1 MTASSD
7 LRTTLL
13 GLLNQRGPGKTICP
27 SEVARALSPEDWR
40 ELMPTVREI
49 GVELAAEGQ
58 IVVRQRGQV
67 VNPKTARGPIRY
79 GLANSAADR
88 RGHEE
93 PVSGS
98 EG

>member
-13 GLLNQRGPGKTICP
+13 GLLAERGPGKTICP
-27 SEVARALSPEDWR
+27 SEVARALSPEAWR
-40 ELMPTVREI
+40 ELMPAVRELGI
-49 GVELAAEGQ
+49 KLAAEGQ

-67 VNPKTARGPIRY
+67 VDPKTARGPIRY
-79 GLANSAADR
+79 GQAKHTADR
-88 RGHEE
+88 RGNKE